1 MLSILLGKSRDEV
14 KLTDFGM
21 ARSTEKKIK
30 TLTKGFDRSLK
41 IAMSKIFRLGT
52 PLYMAPEIFKGG
64 NYGFSAD
71 IYSLSITIWEIL
83 YRRCGI
89 LADILFRSEPHTI
102 LLLMNLIFLSG
113 YAMENDHN

>member
-1 MLSILLGKSRDEV
+1 MLSILLGTSRHEV

-21 ARSTEKKIK
+21 ARSVERK
-30 TLTKGFDRSLK
+30 TKTFTKGFDRFMK
-41 IAMSKIFRLGT
+41 MMNAKIFRLGT
-52 PLYMAPEIFKGG
+52 PLYMAPEILRRK
-64 NYGFSAD
+64 NYDISVD

-113 YAMENDHN
+113 YAMENDRS